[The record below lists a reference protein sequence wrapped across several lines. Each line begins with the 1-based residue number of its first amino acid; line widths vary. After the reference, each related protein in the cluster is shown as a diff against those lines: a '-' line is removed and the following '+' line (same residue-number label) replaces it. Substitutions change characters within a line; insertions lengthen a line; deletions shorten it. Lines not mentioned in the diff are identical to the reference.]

1 MEIIVVDN
9 ASTDG
14 SPEYVERHFR
24 QVRLIR
30 NLDNLGFARANN
42 IGISAGHGNY
52 FCLINSDVKVLK
64 GCITTL
70 VDYCELNQD
79 VGMVGP
85 RIVGGDGKLQR
96 SCRGFPGVWNMFCRA
111 FALDSIFSKSK
122 RFSGYTLSHWPHD
135 SVRSVDILSGCFW
148 LVRKEA
154 LNEVSL
160 LDESFFMYGEDMDW
174 CRRFWA
180 KNWKLAFVPEA
191 RAVHYGG
198 VSSANAP
205 VRFYIERQR
214 ADLLYWKKHHSRLSV
229 ACYFI
234 ISCMHLMLRAVGY
247 AFVLGYATQSREV
260 YRLKF
265 KRSIACL
272 RWMFASLGRQL
283 L

>member
-1 MEIIVVDN
+1 
-9 ASTDG
+9 
-14 SPEYVERHFR
+14 
-24 QVRLIR
+24 
-30 NLDNLGFARANN
+30 
-42 IGISAGHGNY
+42 
-52 FCLINSDVKVLK
+52 
-64 GCITTL
+64 
-70 VDYCELNQD
+70 
-79 VGMVGP
+79 
-85 RIVGGDGKLQR
+85 
-96 SCRGFPGVWNMFCRA
+96 
-111 FALDSIFSKSK
+111 
-122 RFSGYTLSHWPHD
+122 
-135 SVRSVDILSGCFW
+135 VDILSGCFW